1 MINQDASKSL
11 LKNFDHSGLVRCAVY
26 RGGTSRA
33 VVFPADD
40 VPSDPA
46 KRDAFLLFAMGSP
59 HFRQIDGL
67 GGAHPV
73 TSKVAI
79 VGPSTRPEC
88 DIDYTFAQVDVARP
102 MVDYSGVC
110 GNISAAIGP
119 FAIDSGLVRVEGNSA
134 QVRIYNTNTDRVL
147 ISHVPVRDGRV
158 EYDGDYTIDGVP
170 GSGSKIFLDYSRS
183 TGTLKGNLLPTGHA
197 CDKIRLSSGANI
209 DATFCDLAYPCVF
222 VDAAAVGLRGT
233 ESPSEIEQSADVI
246 ERQKEIR
253 GRAAQ
258 ILGLVDDWKKADADT
273 PIKPLLVCVAPP
285 SDADVLDGKLSASA
299 IDLHARAFALNRAH
313 ETMAASGALCLAAA
327 SRVPGSV
334 VQRVL
339 RNGDRASPELRIGHP
354 GGAMAIEIEVTSSHS
369 EDLIS
374 VSRIGTGRTA
384 RPILEGSL
392 FVPPRF
398 R

>member
-1 MINQDASKSL
+1 MTTQDASKSL
-11 LKNFDHSGLVRCAVY
+11 LKNFDHSGQVRCAIY

-33 VVFPADD
+33 VVFPAAD
-40 VPSDPA
+40 VPIDPA

-79 VGPSTRPEC
+79 VGPSTRPDC
-88 DIDYTFAQVDVARP
+88 DVDYTFAQVDVTRP

-110 GNISAAIGP
+110 GNISSAIGP

-134 QVRIYNTNTDRVL
+134 QVRIYNTNTDRIL
-147 ISHVPVRDGRV
+147 IAHVPVRDGRV
-158 EYDGDYTIDGVP
+158 EYDGDYAIDGVP

-183 TGTLKGNLLPTGHA
+183 TGTLSGKLLPTGRPLER
-197 CDKIRLSSGANI
+197 IRLSSGGEI
-209 DATFCDLAYPCVF
+209 ELTFCDLAYPCVF
-222 VDAAAVGLRGT
+222 VDAAALGLRGT
-233 ESPSEIEQSADVI
+233 ELPTEIEQNADVI
-246 ERQKEIR
+246 DRQREIR

-258 ILGLVDDWKKADADT
+258 LLGLVGDWTEADEAS

-285 SDADVLDGKLSASA
+285 SDAEILGGRLAASA

-334 VQRVL
+334 VQRIL
-339 RNGDRASPELRIGHP
+339 RNGDRSAPELRIGHP
-354 GGAMAIEIEVTSSHS
+354 GGAMAIEIEVAPLKS

-374 VSRIGTGRTA
+374 VQRIGTGRTA
-384 RPILEGSL
+384 RPILEGHL
-392 FVPPRF
+392 FIPPRF